1 MKRGRKDDHKNSP
14 AQKTTILNFFQRRST
29 DSCSNSVEITPSSSQ
44 SIAQQTPVKSYI
56 KCPACTQLVPRYS
69 LNKHL
74 DSECTSL
81 KNEGD
86 ELVEVVDLEPSARED
101 PIKIGTSPP
110 QIKKFTVLKE
120 FSKRSTAHPTTPPKL
135 DQLRV
140 VQSTS
145 KKNLVRKQNLA
156 AELQDAPTT
165 KDEKSLRRSH
175 RQMPYYLE
183 NFLFCINS
191 TFNEPLYHHLFDND
205 DKKWYETFKSLSLDA
220 KKLYVRLF
228 TRKHSWRRREKIDY
242 KEEIGPDL
250 NPQLL
255 ELVTS
260 GLLIDISQLN
270 DLPTLLK
277 LLMQPELKQICRD
290 MKLPFNSKGNACQ
303 VPLDTWEVYC
313 G

>member
-1 MKRGRKDDHKNSP
+1 
-14 AQKTTILNFFQRRST
+14 
-29 DSCSNSVEITPSSSQ
+29 
-44 SIAQQTPVKSYI
+44 
-56 KCPACTQLVPRYS
+56 
-69 LNKHL
+69 
-74 DSECTSL
+74 
-81 KNEGD
+81 
-86 ELVEVVDLEPSARED
+86 
-101 PIKIGTSPP
+101 
-110 QIKKFTVLKE
+110 
-120 FSKRSTAHPTTPPKL
+120 
-135 DQLRV
+135 
-140 VQSTS
+140 
-145 KKNLVRKQNLA
+145 
-156 AELQDAPTT
+156 
-165 KDEKSLRRSH
+165 
-175 RQMPYYLE
+175 MPYYLE